1 MAKMQ
6 KKSLILIL
14 RMTLTSMTLF
24 TFRQRRSAS
33 LTPIV
38 ICQFQEF
45 DGWVGENPR
54 KVLRFT
60 TANHFQNT

>member
-1 MAKMQ
+1 MAQMQ

-24 TFRQRRSAS
+24 SFRQRRSAS

-45 DGWVGENPR
+45 DGGEGENPR
-54 KVLRFT
+54 KVLRFI
-60 TANHFQNT
+60 TANHFQNI